1 LLRWIRNENHFKKDR
16 SLRNN
21 IVNIWGQE
29 IMGGIKR
36 IWFLGLLIIATV
48 FVQDGSALPV
58 GDKRLYDSLLDV
70 GFSIGD
76 GSAEVDCE
84 VYKYR
89 TGPYAGKYVY
99 AYQICNIDSEIGLSF
114 FSVGILDGANAFDA
128 NYDNSLLDVVMP
140 DQWAVVGT
148 PAQSVDALFTSP
160 IHSDGPI
167 TTSTVLWFVSDY
179 ESTLGSGALFGT
191 LSGTPYYATGN
202 LLTPVP
208 EPATLVLLGIG
219 GLLILTRKK
228 RFVSLVRK
236 QKKHLS

>member
-1 LLRWIRNENHFKKDR
+1 
-16 SLRNN
+16 
-21 IVNIWGQE
+21 
-29 IMGGIKR
+29 MGGIKR

-58 GDKRLYDSLLDV
+58 GNKRLHDSLYDV
-70 GFSIGD
+70 VFSIGY

-89 TGPYAGKYVY
+89 TGDYANKYVY
-99 AYQICNIDSEIGLSF
+99 AYQISNIDSDIGLSF
-114 FSVGILDGANAFDA
+114 FSVAILDGANAFDA
-128 NYDNSLLDVVMP
+128 DYEPLMGVVNP
-140 DQWAVVGT
+140 DLWAVVGS

-236 QKKHLS
+236 QKKPLS

>member
-1 LLRWIRNENHFKKDR
+1 
-16 SLRNN
+16 
-21 IVNIWGQE
+21 
-29 IMGGIKR
+29 MGGIRK
-36 IWFLGLLIIATV
+36 IWFLSSLIIAAV
-48 FVQDGSALPV
+48 LVQDAGALPV
-58 GDKRLYDSLLDV
+58 GDRRLYESLSDV
-70 GFSIGD
+70 VFSIGN
-76 GSAEVDCE
+76 GTAELDCE

-89 TGPYAGKYVY
+89 SGAYAGKYVY
-99 AYQICNIDSEIGLSF
+99 AYQISNIDSDIGLSF

-128 NYDNSLLDVVMP
+128 DYELLGGITP
-140 DQWAVVGT
+140 TNWNTVGS

-160 IHSDGPI
+160 IHSDGPV

-179 ESTLGSGALFGT
+179 ASTLGNGALFGT

-236 QKKHLS
+236 QKKPLS

>member
-1 LLRWIRNENHFKKDR
+1 MLRWLGNAKKFAFF
-16 SLRNN
+16 
-21 IVNIWGQE
+21 E
-29 IMGGIKR
+29 KEKMGGIRK
-36 IWFLGLLIIATV
+36 ILFLGLLVITTLLA
-48 FVQDGSALPV
+48 QDANALPA
-58 GDKRLYDSLLDV
+58 GDKWLYDSLSDV
-70 GFSIGD
+70 TFGIGS
-76 GSAEVDCE
+76 GVAEVDCE
-84 VYKYR
+84 VYKY
-89 TGPYAGKYVY
+89 TSGIHTDKY
-99 AYQICNIDSEIGLSF
+99 AYTYQITNIDSGIGLSF

-128 NYDNSLLDVVMP
+128 DYELLGGITP
-140 DQWAVVGT
+140 TNWNTVGS

-160 IHSDGPI
+160 IHSDGPV

-179 ESTLGSGALFGT
+179 ASTLGNGALFGT

-236 QKKHLS
+236 QKKPLS

>member
-1 LLRWIRNENHFKKDR
+1 
-16 SLRNN
+16 
-21 IVNIWGQE
+21 
-29 IMGGIKR
+29 MGGIRK
-36 IWFLGLLIIATV
+36 IWFLSSLIIAAV
-48 FVQDGSALPV
+48 LVQDAGALPV
-58 GDKRLYDSLLDV
+58 GDRRLYESLSDV
-70 GFSIGD
+70 VFSIGN
-76 GSAEVDCE
+76 GTAELDCE

-89 TGPYAGKYVY
+89 SGAYAGKYVY
-99 AYQICNIDSEIGLSF
+99 AYQISNIDSGIGLSF
-114 FSVGILDGANAFDA
+114 FSVAILDGANAFDA
-128 NYDNSLLDVVMP
+128 DYEPLMGVVNP
-140 DQWAVVGT
+140 DLWAVVGS
-148 PAQSVDALFTSP
+148 PAQSVDALFTGP

-219 GLLILTRKK
+219 GLLILARKK

-236 QKKHLS
+236 QKQPLS